1 MSSKSQTG
9 DLKLDGDGQ
18 EQEAPWLW
26 GVKGVVKVKVRIECH
41 ALSVNHRTEE
51 Y

>member
-1 MSSKSQTG
+1 MRSRK
-9 DLKLDGDGQ
+9 KLVDIKRGKVG
-18 EQEAPWLW
+18 EESLAYWLW
-26 GVKGVVKVKVRIECH
+26 GVKGVVKFKVRIECH